1 MASSSVFLVMVSGQ
15 IESAEF
21 PEFDDIYL
29 RYNLSYGQDWLV
41 TSGLEEGIS
50 QIAKKSQDDRQ
61 QMIWNFPIDVTF
73 KSTNPH
79 GWPQLI
85 VHCYGADV
93 FGQEVNRGYGVCHIP
108 ITPGK
113 HKLRLPMFVPE
124 SSSLLQKFTS
134 WFLSRRPEYVDPRVI
149 AQGEGREV
157 TRVRTQGFVTV
168 MFNVV
173 MKDMKKLGYDVLPS
187 DVSHVNMPENVGV
200 NTETVM

>member
-21 PEFDDIYL
+21 PEFDEIYL
-29 RYNLSYGQDWLV
+29 RYNLHYGQDWLV

-50 QIAKKSQDDRQ
+50 QVAKKSQDDRQ
-61 QMIWNFPIDVTF
+61 QIVWNFPIDVTF

-79 GWPQLI
+79 GWPQLV
-85 VHCYGADV
+85 VHCYGSD
-93 FGQEVNRGYGVCHIP
+93 FWGTEVSRGYGVCHIP

-113 HKLRLPMFVPE
+113 HKLKIPMFVPE

-134 WFLSRRPEYVDPRVI
+134 WFLSRRPEYVDARVI
-149 AQGEGREV
+149 ARGEGREV
-157 TRVRTQGFVTV
+157 TRVRSQGFVNIS
-168 MFNVV
+168 FNVI

-187 DVSHVNMPENVGV
+187 DVSTVNVPENVGTTA
-200 NTETVM
+200 TEA